1 MFLNKYICMLFV
13 TPYLG
18 YVTPISQGYWQ
29 NWASNQ
35 VVSAQRSVLNLYN
48 QLNYDITRLNA
59 ARPGSRAARVFERRV
74 AATENRL
81 AAAENRLSSA
91 VNTAISYGAFLPG
104 FPGFTPGPFYY
115 YSAAPV
121 FLPRRPF
128 AVIGPVFA
136 GAFPGL
142 LRPASQGTA
151 SVSTFGGSYNRNWS

>member
-1 MFLNKYICMLFV
+1 MFL

-18 YVTPISQGYWQ
+18 YYAQPVQGYWQ
-29 NWASNQ
+29 NWATSQ
-35 VVSAQRSVLNLYN
+35 VVTAQRNVLNLYN

-59 ARPGSRAARVFERRV
+59 TQPGTKAARRLENQI
-74 AATENRL
+74 ASTENRL
-81 AAAENRLSSA
+81 AAAEVRLAST
-91 VNTAISYGAFLPG
+91 VNTAVAYGAFLPG
-104 FPGFTPGPFYY
+104 YPGYTPGPFYY
-115 YSAAPV
+115 YGAAPV

-151 SVSTFGGSYNRNWS
+151 TVSTFGGSYNRNWS